1 MIVRRPGHL
10 VTQDFG
16 REEERPMD
24 DSILLIIKGML
35 GLAQDYTPFDAELVG
50 HINSAIMAAH
60 QLGIG
65 KNDFEITGADE
76 TWRDWLGERPEKF
89 PAIRHYIYMRTK
101 LSWDP
106 PANSFVVNSLQ
117 KQIDEMTWRL
127 NVQAEAGD
135 VL

>member
-1 MIVRRPGHL
+1 M
-10 VTQDFG
+10 
-16 REEERPMD
+16 E
-24 DSILLIIKGML
+24 DSILMVIKQML
-35 GLAQDYTPFDAELVG
+35 GLARDYTPFDEELVG

-65 KNDFEITGADE
+65 QNDFQITGANE
-76 TWRDWLGERPEKF
+76 TWADWLGDRPEKF

-117 KQIDEMTWRL
+117 KQIDELTWRL

>member
-1 MIVRRPGHL
+1 
-10 VTQDFG
+10 
-16 REEERPMD
+16 MD
-24 DSILLIIKGML
+24 ESILITIKKML
-35 GLAQDYTPFDAELVG
+35 GLGEDYTPFDEDLVG

-65 KNDFEITGADE
+65 QNDFLITGSDE
-76 TWRDWLGERPEKF
+76 TWTDWLGTRPEKF

-101 LSWDP
+101 ISWDP
-106 PANSFVVNSLQ
+106 PANSFAVSSLQ

-135 VL
+135 TL